1 MTPCPA
7 SCPCRWRCW
16 RRWDW
21 PGARFKRTRAGV
33 ALYAVGSDAE
43 SARAAGLRVDA
54 TRFLAYVMAGGLYGL
69 AGVFLSAQTGS
80 GDPLVGNPLLLSLF
94 AVVVVGGTR
103 LGGERGGPM
112 GSVFGA
118 YILMIVVN
126 ILLVLNVS
134 AYFSTVAEG
143 LILIA
148 AALAAAPAATRRW
161 RSSCAR
167 RRRAGAHGAPA
178 CCRAS
183 WAGRTGGWRCRRPES
198 TSHPAGFAVRH
209 AQTLRYALPAVVC
222 LLLVLVVTQW
232 TLGRSLTHWGY
243 WNALI
248 VLSSFLAILALG
260 QGAVILTGGLDLS
273 LPWTIGLSGILFA
286 GMTQGMDAAMPG
298 ALAAVL
304 LVGGLIGLVN
314 GLAVAALGLS
324 PIVATLAVN
333 GILQGLALLYSGG
346 TPAGFAP
353 PLLRGFMTGQVLG
366 VTPVVPAMALFAVL
380 AVLLLSHTA
389 F

>member
-1 MTPCPA
+1 MLPRQLGGPD
-7 SCPCRWRCW
+7 
-16 RRWDW
+16 RRLAL
-21 PGARFKRTRAGV
+21 PEAGV
-33 ALYAVGSDAE
+33 D
-43 SARAAGLRVDA
+43 
-54 TRFLAYVMAGGLYGL
+54 
-69 AGVFLSAQTGS
+69 LS
-80 GDPLVGNPLLLSLF
+80 P
-94 AVVVVGGTR
+94 
-103 LGGERGGPM
+103 
-112 GSVFGA
+112 
-118 YILMIVVN
+118 
-126 ILLVLNVS
+126 
-134 AYFSTVAEG
+134 
-143 LILIA
+143 
-148 AALAAAPAATRRW
+148 
-161 RSSCAR
+161 
-167 RRRAGAHGAPA
+167 
-178 CCRAS
+178 
-183 WAGRTGGWRCRRPES
+183 RP
-198 TSHPAGFAVRH
+198 GFAVRH

-353 PLLRGFMTGQVLG
+353 PLLRSFMTGRCW
-366 VTPVVPAMALFAVL
+366 A
-380 AVLLLSHTA
+380 
-389 F
+389 